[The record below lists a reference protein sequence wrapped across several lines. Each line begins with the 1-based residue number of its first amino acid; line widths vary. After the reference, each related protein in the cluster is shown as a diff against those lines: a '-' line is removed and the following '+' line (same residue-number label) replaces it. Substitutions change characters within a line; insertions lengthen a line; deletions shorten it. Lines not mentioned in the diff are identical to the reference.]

1 MSDYTISKIK
11 LTTQNNE
18 WKTVVR
24 RHYNK
29 STIITN
35 TILPMNPETSTSP
48 EFFDGETLDPTNND
62 SSLFQKIEKT
72 VNGNYVAVM
81 WNGEP
86 IFFDKE
92 GNFYSGSMED
102 IGAASGKLRS
112 DSAVYAKIAAQLQKR
127 EEIKANFVPVEK
139 IGTFEVLFERST
151 LNLVLDVN
159 GSIIPIDKSS
169 YEKIKT
175 QYTELKK
182 LQVKFSKPTGMS
194 YKLGDRVLLWWPTGT
209 GKTFDYISASEDL
222 ISSKKIDAS
231 EIVTI
236 TDGFEDIDF
245 LAYIVPTEDGGI
257 RYEEKAIVSLLRD
270 ASKGKRVAILLD
282 ELNRGS
288 KSFLNLILKLLD
300 AVDGKTYTLN
310 NFIKDEQIIIP
321 IENVMFFA
329 TMNLGGKYVGTNAL
343 DEALLD
349 RFNKVIYK
357 TYNLENEKKI
367 ITTAFGTYSSAVLQ
381 IVDHV
386 RKLHSS
392 GEIRA
397 PISTRGVKMWAEEFY
412 NSWKSQGDIHATFE
426 SVLLYRLVN
435 VDDYGN
441 PNTDEMSLI
450 LKKFK
455 DLKII

>member
-1 MSDYTISKIK
+1 MS
-11 LTTQNNE
+11 E
-18 WKTVVR
+18 
-24 RHYNK
+24 
-29 STIITN
+29 ITN
-35 TILPMNPETSTSP
+35 SGSNEYF
-48 EFFDGETLDPTNND
+48 EVEDDGTFTEWGVPTPVME
-62 SSLFQKIEKT
+62 SSLFSKIEKT
-72 VNGNYVAVM
+72 VNGNHIAVM
-81 WNGEP
+81 SNGQP

-92 GNFYSGSMED
+92 WNLYSWSMED
-102 IGAASGKLRS
+102 IGAASGKVRS
-112 DSAVYAKIAAQLQKR
+112 DSSVYKKISETLQKR
-127 EEIKANFVPVEK
+127 EEMKANFVPVEK

-182 LQVKFSKPTGMS
+182 LQVKFSKPTWMS

-209 GKTFDYISASEDL
+209 GKTFDYLSAAEDL

-270 ASKGKRVAILLD
+270 ASKWKKVAILLD

-288 KSFLNLILKLLD
+288 KSFLNIILKLLD

-349 RFNKVIYK
+349 RFNKVVYK
-357 TYNLENEKKI
+357 TYNLDNEKKI
-367 ITTAFGTYSSAVLQ
+367 ITAAFGWYAPSILQ

-386 RKLHSS
+386 RNLHWS

-412 NSWKSQGDIHATFE
+412 NSGKTQGDIHATFE
-426 SVLLYRLVN
+426 TTLLYRLVN